1 MLGQESLAG
10 ERLAPRCPELL
21 KALQHWRGNP
31 TLRPPNLKATP
42 GGPTLQPSF
51 AALQHGNK
59 LDTLVFL
66 EDISQIA
73 QKAQQLKLASA
84 RLVNSA
90 SRAPESVPANRRG
103 VSP

>member
-21 KALQHWRGNP
+21 KALQALACNP

-42 GGPTLQPSF
+42 ADRRCSRVSPPR
-51 AALQHGNK
+51 GNK

-73 QKAQQLKLASA
+73 QKAQQLKLASP
-84 RLVNSA
+84 RTTHSQHC
-90 SRAPESVPANRRG
+90 P
-103 VSP
+103 